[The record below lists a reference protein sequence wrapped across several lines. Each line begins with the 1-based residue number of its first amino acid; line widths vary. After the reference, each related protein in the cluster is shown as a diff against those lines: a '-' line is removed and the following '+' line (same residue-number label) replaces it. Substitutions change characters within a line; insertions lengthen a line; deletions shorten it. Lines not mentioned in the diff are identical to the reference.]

1 MIGNEIRSQMTH
13 DSDNYLSYTNITWN
27 GTVYA
32 VYTTKRL
39 WKRKLFQPWLYE
51 FLQWQMDIIYHLTEV
66 NHLYKRK
73 MTREGDENFF
83 ELNIIMTWAIQVIQ
97 NKINFVR
104 PSNDILQTKQ
114 NFALTCRKS
123 RFEKIS
129 MARYLLSRTL
139 GSGSCSWRT
148 IFKPVGV
155 WSTVRNN
162 RYWKVYSRVAGGS
175 RKYPQYTSYIYTVPD
190 RQPPLG
196 WIFDREV
203 FYS

>member
-1 MIGNEIRSQMTH
+1 MVIWIPAMT
-13 DSDNYLSYTNITWN
+13 DGYYMYISFNLSKSSKC
-27 GTVYA
+27 
-32 VYTTKRL
+32 TKEKWHVKEMKTFLSSIEL
-39 WKRKLFQPWLYE
+39 WQ
-51 FLQWQMDIIYHLTEV
+51 
-66 NHLYKRK
+66 
-73 MTREGDENFF
+73 
-83 ELNIIMTWAIQVIQ
+83 AIQVIQ

-104 PSNDILQTKQ
+104 PPNDILQTKQ
-114 NFALTCRKS
+114 NFAFTCRKS

-196 WIFDREV
+196 WFFDREIFFSENRCV
-203 FYS
+203 LFDFVSINYNLYNTNFSNWKGLCYK